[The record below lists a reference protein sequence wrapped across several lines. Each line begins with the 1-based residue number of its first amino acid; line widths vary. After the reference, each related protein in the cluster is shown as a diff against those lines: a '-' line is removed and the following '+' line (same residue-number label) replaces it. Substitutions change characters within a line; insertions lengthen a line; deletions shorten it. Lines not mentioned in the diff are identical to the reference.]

1 MVQIFKNTKIDFL
14 GVRKIAIGFSIVLT
28 LITIVSLIV
37 HRGFNYSIDFV
48 GGSLVQ
54 LKFEKP
60 VKGDLHKIRSAVA
73 SLNYGTPEVKSIG
86 AEGNNELQITIKKK
100 SADLTKIG
108 EELKGAIQKNYPENP
123 FQVRRY
129 ETVGP
134 KVGGELKWDAIIS
147 LTLALIAIL
156 IYIAFRFQISFGVA
170 CLIPLF
176 HDVIVT
182 AGVFSV
188 FNIEFSLTLVAA
200 LLTIVGYSLNDNV
213 IIFDRIR
220 ENMKAGTKNKTFYQI
235 INDSIN
241 QTLSRT
247 IITSGITF
255 VVITLL
261 YIFGS
266 EAIKDFSLAMMIGV
280 VIGTYSTIYIASPIL
295 LWWHTK
301 WPSTKSAK

>member
-1 MVQIFKNTKIDFL
+1 MIQFFKDTKIDFL
-14 GVRKIAIGFSIVLT
+14 GYRKIAITFSIILT
-28 LITIVSLIV
+28 IITIVSVIF

-60 VKGDLHKIRSAVA
+60 VKNDLHKIRSAVA
-73 SLNYGTPEVKSIG
+73 SLNYGSPEVKSIG
-86 AEGNNELQITIKKK
+86 AEANNELQITIKKK
-100 SADLTKIG
+100 ADLSTIG
-108 EELKGAIQKNYPENP
+108 EELKTVIKQKYPDNSFE
-123 FQVRRY
+123 VRRY

-134 KVGGELKWDAIIS
+134 KVGGELKRDAIIS
-147 LTLALIAIL
+147 LSLALIAIL
-156 IYIAFRFQISFGVA
+156 IYIAFRFYLPFGVA

-182 AGVFSV
+182 AGFFSV

-220 ENMKAGTKNKTFYQI
+220 ENMKGGLGKKTFAQI
-235 INDSIN
+235 INESIN

-261 YIFGS
+261 YAFGS
-266 EAIKDFSLAMMIGV
+266 ETIKDFALAMMIGV

-295 LWWHTK
+295 LWWHNK
-301 WPSTKSAK
+301 WPIIK

>member
-1 MVQIFKNTKIDFL
+1 MIQFFKDTKIDFL
-14 GVRKIAIGFSIVLT
+14 GYRKIAITFSIILT
-28 LITIVSLIV
+28 IITIVSVIF

-54 LKFEKP
+54 LKFEKS
-60 VKGDLHKIRSAVA
+60 VKNDLHKIRSAVA
-73 SLNYGTPEVKSIG
+73 SLNYGSPEVKSIG
-86 AEGNNELQITIKKK
+86 AEDNNELQITIKKK
-100 SADLTKIG
+100 ADLSTIG
-108 EELKGAIQKNYPENP
+108 EELKTVIKQKYPDNSFE
-123 FQVRRY
+123 VRRY

-134 KVGGELKWDAIIS
+134 KVGGELKRDAIIS
-147 LTLALIAIL
+147 LSLALIAIL
-156 IYIAFRFQISFGVA
+156 IYIAFRFYLPFGVA

-182 AGVFSV
+182 AGFFSV

-220 ENMKAGTKNKTFYQI
+220 ENMKGGLGKKTFAQI
-235 INDSIN
+235 INESIN

-261 YIFGS
+261 YAFGS
-266 EAIKDFSLAMMIGV
+266 ETIKDFALAMMIGV

-295 LWWHTK
+295 LWWHNK
-301 WPSTKSAK
+301 WPIIK

>member
-14 GVRKIAIGFSIVLT
+14 GVRKIAIGISIALT
-28 LITIVSLIV
+28 LITIVSLIF
-37 HRGFNYSIDFV
+37 HGGFNYSIDFV

-54 LKFEKP
+54 LKFDKP
-60 VKGDLHKIRSAVA
+60 VKNDLHKIRSAVA

-86 AEGNNELQITIKKK
+86 AEANNELQITIKKK
-100 SADLTKIG
+100 DADLTKIG
-108 EELKGAIQKNYPENP
+108 EELKGAIQKNYPENS

>member
-1 MVQIFKNTKIDFL
+1 MIQFFKNTKIDFL

-60 VKGDLHKIRSAVA
+60 VKNDLHKIRSAVA

-86 AEGNNELQITIKKK
+86 AESNNELQITIKKK

-295 LWWHTK
+295 LWWHEK
-301 WPSTKSAK
+301 WPAKSVR

>member
-1 MVQIFKNTKIDFL
+1 MIQFFKDTKIDFL
-14 GVRKIAIGFSIVLT
+14 GYRKIAITFSIILT
-28 LITIVSLIV
+28 IITIVSVIF

-54 LKFEKP
+54 LKFEKS
-60 VKGDLHKIRSAVA
+60 VKNDLHKIRSAVA
-73 SLNYGTPEVKSIG
+73 SLNYGSPEVKSIG
-86 AEGNNELQITIKKK
+86 AEANNELQITIKKK
-100 SADLTKIG
+100 ADLSTIG
-108 EELKGAIQKNYPENP
+108 EELKTVIKQKYPDNSFE
-123 FQVRRY
+123 VRRY

-134 KVGGELKWDAIIS
+134 KVGGELKRDAIIS
-147 LTLALIAIL
+147 LSLALIAIL
-156 IYIAFRFQISFGVA
+156 IYIAFRFYLPFGVA

-182 AGVFSV
+182 AGFFSV

-220 ENMKAGTKNKTFYQI
+220 ENMKGGLGKKTFAQI
-235 INDSIN
+235 INESIN

-261 YIFGS
+261 YAFGS
-266 EAIKDFSLAMMIGV
+266 ETIKDFALAMMIGV

-295 LWWHTK
+295 LWWHNK
-301 WPSTKSAK
+301 WPIIK

>member
-14 GVRKIAIGFSIVLT
+14 GYRKIAIGFSLVLT
-28 LITIVSLIV
+28 LITIVSLIA

-60 VKGDLHKIRSAVA
+60 VKNDLHKIRNAVA

-86 AEGNNELQITIKKK
+86 AEANNELQITIKKK
-100 SADLTKIG
+100 ADLTKIG
-108 EELKGAIQKNYPENP
+108 EELKTVIQKNYPENQ

-134 KVGGELKWDAIIS
+134 KVGGELKWDAILS
-147 LTLALIAIL
+147 LTLAFIAIL

-188 FNIEFSLTLVAA
+188 FNIEFSLLLVTA

-220 ENMKAGTKNKTFYQI
+220 ENMKAGTKNKTFAQI

-266 EAIKDFSLAMMIGV
+266 DAIKDFSLAMMIGV

-295 LWWHTK
+295 LWWHEK
-301 WPSTKSAK
+301 WPAKSIR